1 MQKFD
6 LTKLLPFY
14 DKIEAACLA
23 AFRAEA
29 EPTPYGLLLE
39 LMDLPGLPMHCPPH
53 HYIMPAT
60 LLTVVA
66 RKTGEPEDLF
76 REQLAECKDRALNV
90 LAGFCGWY
98 GDCGAAVGIGIF
110 MSVFTNAD
118 PHVQDYW
125 ADCNRATGQALLQIA
140 EVDGSRC
147 CKRNSF
153 IALQSAIASIE
164 KSLGI
169 QLADPGKIVCKY
181 HEENA
186 ECKKNACPFYPEE
199 A

>member
-14 DKIEAACLA
+14 DKIEETCLA

-125 ADCNRATGQALLQIA
+125 ADCNRATGQALLKIA
-140 EVDGSRC
+140 EVDGPRC
-147 CKRNSF
+147 WRTRARSSVNIMRKIRSARKTHVRSIQRRHKSWRKR
-153 IALQSAIASIE
+153 A
-164 KSLGI
+164 
-169 QLADPGKIVCKY
+169 
-181 HEENA
+181 
-186 ECKKNACPFYPEE
+186 
-199 A
+199 

>member
-60 LLTVVA
+60 LLTVAA

-76 REQLAECKDRALNV
+76 REQLAECKDRALNGPGRV
-90 LAGFCGWY
+90 LRLVRRLRRCRRHRHFYERFYKCRPPRPGLLGRLQPRHRPGPA
-98 GDCGAAVGIGIF
+98 
-110 MSVFTNAD
+110 
-118 PHVQDYW
+118 
-125 ADCNRATGQALLQIA
+125 ADCRGRRP
-140 EVDGSRC
+140 RC

-181 HEENA
+181 HKENA
-186 ECKKNACPFYPEE
+186 ECKKHACPFYPEE

>member
-60 LLTVVA
+60 LLTVAA

-76 REQLAECKDRALNV
+76 REQLAECKDRAT
-90 LAGFCGWY
+90 
-98 GDCGAAVGIGIF
+98 AA
-110 MSVFTNAD
+110 
-118 PHVQDYW
+118 PP
-125 ADCNRATGQALLQIA
+125 
-140 EVDGSRC
+140 
-147 CKRNSF
+147 
-153 IALQSAIASIE
+153 SASAF
-164 KSLGI
+164 L
-169 QLADPGKIVCKY
+169 
-181 HEENA
+181 
-186 ECKKNACPFYPEE
+186 
-199 A
+199 